1 MNNEEKILL
10 ILTQVQADIAGLKEG
25 QTVMQADIDSLKEGQ
40 TVMQA
45 DIGGL
50 KTDVSNLRAGQ
61 AEIIKKVDSITE
73 QVQDLT
79 ESQAEIRIN
88 TNRLI
93 VDNDKQ
99 HKDLS
104 KKIDGVKTVI
114 AQNVF
119 DIGELKATIAG

>member
-1 MNNEEKILL
+1 MDNEEKILL
-10 ILTQVQADIAGLKEG
+10 ILTQMQADITGLKEG
-25 QTVMQADIDSLKEGQ
+25 QTVMQADID
-40 TVMQA
+40 
-45 DIGGL
+45 GL
-50 KTDVSNLRAGQ
+50 KTDVSNLKAGQAELKASQ

-88 TNRLI
+88 MNRLI